1 MVVLQHHDG
10 RCCLAINL
18 LADGIRNRLV
28 CYTITIYPGIVQSE
42 CSILRRIIQIMLDE
56 PEQLITDLLIV
67 LAISRLRNGDIVQAH
82 HLTRQRRWQEVT
94 ILSCLF
100 YRETVSLRH
109 GHRYPGGIYVAPYL
123 AQCSHHAAHTTV
135 RLERMLLTQL
145 LFDGP
150 AMRGNDESIGPYRL
164 SQPST
169 LPPFIHLPN

>member
-1 MVVLQHHDG
+1 MVGLQHHDG

-28 CYTITIYPGIVQSE
+28 CYTITIYPGILHRE
-42 CSILRRIIQIMLDE
+42 CSILHRIIQIMLEE

-100 YRETVSLRH
+100 YR
-109 GHRYPGGIYVAPYL
+109 
-123 AQCSHHAAHTTV
+123 
-135 RLERMLLTQL
+135 
-145 LFDGP
+145 DGP
-150 AMRGNDESIGPYRL
+150 P
-164 SQPST
+164 PSWPS
-169 LPPFIHLPN
+169 LPRWYLCSSLPGSVQSPRRPHHCAA